1 MGSQSGILPADV
13 LRRGERRQAEAQ
25 RVLNRLDLFRRW
37 SEYGCPVLV
46 GAVAYGLVV
55 APDIDMEIYCE
66 QPQVEDGFAIVSQL
80 ALDPAVWK
88 VSFSNELEGPDRG
101 LYWQLRYRDP
111 ESEAREVWKIDMWL
125 LEEGHPGPRSAD
137 LVEPM
142 REALTPETRAAILWI
157 KEAMLGCESVHGI
170 DVYRAVLDGGVRTPE
185 EFEEWFAAHGPLG
198 LTTWRP
204 SLK

>member
-1 MGSQSGILPADV
+1 M
-13 LRRGERRQAEAQ
+13 
-25 RVLNRLDLFRRW
+25 
-37 SEYGCPVLV
+37 LV

-66 QPQVEDGFAIVSQL
+66 RPQVEDGFAVMSRL
-80 ALDPAVWK
+80 ALYPAVWK

-101 LYWQLRYRDP
+101 LYWQLRYRNP

-125 LEEGHPGPRSAD
+125 LGKDHPGPRSAD

-157 KEAMLGCESVHGI
+157 KEAMLGRERVHGI

-185 EFEEWFAAHGPLG
+185 EFEEWFAAHGLLG
-198 LTTWRP
+198 PTTWRP
-204 SLK
+204 SVK